1 MIRPLLNK
9 FFYDPGVV
17 VLLSGTVLAQLV
29 PLFVAPALTRT
40 FTPDQFGALALLMA
54 WFNPLS
60 YFASG
65 RYDVAVVL
73 PKEEN
78 EARHLVI
85 GGILIALLLALLV
98 SGVEGIAF
106 LLGLRG
112 EFSVTMFV
120 ILPLLLFFTGI
131 YQPLSFYLQR
141 HKRYKFLA
149 ISKVSQTSVIALSSL
164 VLGFLGYWSG
174 LMWGYL
180 SGWII
185 LGIVSM
191 IYFFNSGLHRELN
204 PFAAVKLTLK
214 KYKDYPLINAPTSFL
229 HALTIS
235 IPVFLITEYF
245 SRADAGYLNLARQI
259 LIIPTSLIATAF
271 SQVYFESFARAVR
284 EQQAIGELLRSKMK
298 PLFVLALCFL
308 IPLLFFAPQIF
319 QWYFGEQWE
328 LSGII
333 CASLAPVM
341 ALQFLVLPISS
352 LLPAIG
358 KIRITAAWQLSYF
371 LLILA
376 LWFFKDL
383 SLRQFI
389 LVYALIDL
397 LAYFVFLLIIL
408 RFASKF
414 DKQLSLQA

>member
-1 MIRPLLNK
+1 MIRSLLNK
-9 FFYDPGVV
+9 FFYDQGVV
-17 VLLSGTVLAQLV
+17 VLLGGTVLAQLV
-29 PLFVAPALTRT
+29 PLMVAPALTRT

-65 RYDVAVVL
+65 RFDVAVVL
-73 PKEEN
+73 PKEEK
-78 EARHLVI
+78 EARHLII
-85 GGILIALLLALLV
+85 GAILVSFCLALLV
-98 SGVEGIAF
+98 SCIESIAF
-106 LLGLRG
+106 WAGLRA
-112 EFSVTMFV
+112 EFSITMFV

-149 ISKVSQTSVIALSSL
+149 ISKVSQTSVIAIASIA
-164 VLGFLGYWSG
+164 LGYLGYWSG

-180 SGWII
+180 SGWVV
-185 LGIVSM
+185 LGLLSLI
-191 IYFFNSGLHRELN
+191 FFFRSGLHLEVK

-271 SQVYFESFARAVR
+271 SQVYFESFASAVR
-284 EQQAIGELLRSKMK
+284 EQQPVGALLRSKMK
-298 PLFVLALCFL
+298 PLFVLALLFL
-308 IPLLFFAPQIF
+308 VPLLFFAPQIF
-319 QWYFGEQWE
+319 QWYFGDPWE

-333 CASLAPVM
+333 CAALAPVM
-341 ALQFLVLPISS
+341 ALQFLVLPVSS

-358 KIRITAAWQLSYF
+358 KIRITAAWQFSYF
-371 LLILA
+371 LLILS

-383 SLRQFI
+383 GLHQFI

-414 DKQLSLQA
+414 DRQLSLTA